1 MQERDTSLTGKTVL
15 ITGGA
20 RRVGAAI
27 ARELHGAGANLVVHY
42 RKSAREAEAL
52 AGEFNA
58 ARANSAAVIPG
69 NLLELEKLPL
79 LVDFATRTFGSL
91 DVLVN
96 NASTFYPTKL
106 GEITPAMWDDL
117 TGTNLK
123 VPLFLAQAATPALRK
138 SAGLILNIVDIHA
151 LRPLRNY
158 TVYCTA
164 KAGLH
169 MLTRSLAKELG
180 PEIRV
185 NGIAPGPILW
195 PEGAAEKTPE
205 EKAAREKIIQRTIL
219 QRMGEP
225 ADIARTALFFAAHA
239 PYITGQVLAVDG
251 GRSVAW

>member
-42 RKSAREAEAL
+42 RKSAAEAAAL
-52 AGEFNA
+52 AADLNA
-58 ARANSAAVIPG
+58 ARANSAAVIQA
-69 NLLELEKLPL
+69 NLLELEKLPA
-79 LVDFATRTFGSL
+79 LVEFAVSRFGAL

-96 NASTFYPTKL
+96 NASTFYATRL

-117 TGTNLK
+117 TGSNLK

-138 SAGLILNIVDIHA
+138 SSGLILNIVDIHA
-151 LRPLRNY
+151 LRPLRHY
-158 TVYCTA
+158 TVYCAA

-185 NGIAPGPILW
+185 NGISPGPVLW
-195 PEGAAEKTPE
+195 PEGETERVPG
-205 EKAAREKIIQRTIL
+205 EKAMREKIIQRTIL
-219 QRMGEP
+219 KRMGEP
-225 ADIARTALFFAAHA
+225 ADIARTALFFAGHA
-239 PYITGQVLAVDG
+239 PFITGQVLAVDG